1 MTTITFKQT
10 DCVIQHEPDQ
20 PRTTLPPLPNTTGWP
35 DPKPVLNQPPQKN
48 DGKCTITFKNQP
60 SAQPVNA
67 DRSTTT
73 FHDPK
78 DFWNIGL
85 EEMLLRLG
93 QKVIQGNQRDEW
105 LSMVQV
111 ASLCGRSRLKWQ
123 GGSTR
128 AFKLEQVAKDYLD
141 KHGDIKGSGVMV
153 EYKTEFNED
162 KRRGDLFLKFRR
174 LYGDGF
180 CH

>member
-1 MTTITFKQT
+1 MTTI
-10 DCVIQHEPDQ
+10 
-20 PRTTLPPLPNTTGWP
+20 PPLPDPSDWP
-35 DPKPVLNQPPQKN
+35 DPKPIPCPTKRAE
-48 DGKCTITFKNQP
+48 DGKCIITFKNQP
-60 SAQPVNA
+60 PTQPVNA

-73 FHDPK
+73 FHDPR
-78 DFWNIGL
+78 DFWNIDLG
-85 EEMLLRLG
+85 ESLLRLG
-93 QKVIQGNQRDEW
+93 QKVIQGNLRDEW

-111 ASLCGRSRLKWQ
+111 ASLCRRYRLKWQ

-128 AFKLEQVAKDYLD
+128 AFKLEQVAKEYLD
-141 KHGDIKGSGVMV
+141 KHGDIKGGGVKV

-174 LYGDGF
+174 LYPDGH

>member
-10 DCVIQHEPDQ
+10 ECTIQHEPDQ
-20 PRTTLPPLPNTTGWP
+20 PRTTLPALPDTTDWA
-35 DPKPVLNQPPQKN
+35 DPKPVANPDRPPQES
-48 DGKCTITFKNQP
+48 KCIITFKNQP
-60 SAQPVNA
+60 PTQPVNA
-67 DRSTTT
+67 DYMITEL
-73 FHDPK
+73 HDPK
-78 DFWNIGL
+78 NFWNIDLGEL
-85 EEMLLRLG
+85 LLRLG

-111 ASLCGRSRLKWQ
+111 ASLCRRYRLKWQ
-123 GGSTR
+123 GGSTS
-128 AFKLEQVAKDYLD
+128 AVKLEQAAKDYLD
-141 KHGDIKGSGVMV
+141 KHGDINGGGVKV

-174 LYGDGF
+174 LYGDGY

>member
-1 MTTITFKQT
+1 MSTITFK
-10 DCVIQHEPDQ
+10 DAECLVQHEPDQ
-20 PRTTLPPLPNTTGWP
+20 TPTILPPLPATSDWHH
-35 DPKPVLNQPPQKN
+35 PKPVSCPVKEA
-48 DGKCTITFKNQP
+48 DESKCIITFKNQS

-67 DRSTTT
+67 DHSTTT
-73 FHDPK
+73 FHDPN

-111 ASLCGRSRLKWQ
+111 ASLCRRYRLKWQ

-128 AFKLEQVAKDYLD
+128 AFTLEQVAKDYLD
-141 KHGDIKGSGVMV
+141 KHGEIMGGGVKV

-162 KRRGDLFLKFRR
+162 KRRGVLFLKFRR
-174 LYGDGF
+174 LYGDGH

>member
-10 DCVIQHEPDQ
+10 ECIIQHEADQ
-20 PRTTLPPLPNTTGWP
+20 PRSTIPPLPDTTDWP
-35 DPKPVLNQPPQKN
+35 DPKPVPCSLTKPVESKS
-48 DGKCTITFKNQP
+48 IVRFKNQP

-67 DRSTTT
+67 DHSTSS

-78 DFWNIGL
+78 DFWNIDLG
-85 EEMLLRLG
+85 EMLLRLG

-111 ASLCGRSRLKWQ
+111 ASLCRRYRLKWQ

-128 AFKLEQVAKDYLD
+128 AFKLEQAAKDYLD
-141 KHGDIKGSGVMV
+141 KHGDITGGGVKV

-162 KRRGDLFLKFRR
+162 KRRGDLFLKFRK
-174 LYGDGF
+174 LYGDGL

>member
-1 MTTITFKQT
+1 MTTITFKQIECT
-10 DCVIQHEPDQ
+10 IRHEPDQ
-20 PRTTLPPLPNTTGWP
+20 RAALPPLPDTTDWP
-35 DPKPVLNQPPQKN
+35 HPKPVPCAAKQAD

-60 SAQPVNA
+60 AAQPVNA

-73 FHDPK
+73 LHDHK
-78 DFWNIGL
+78 DFWNIDLG
-85 EEMLLRLG
+85 EMLLRLG

-111 ASLCGRSRLKWQ
+111 ASLCRRYRLKWQ

-128 AFKLEQVAKDYLD
+128 AFKLEQVAKEYLD
-141 KHGDIKGSGVMV
+141 KHGDIKGGGVKV

-174 LYGDGF
+174 LYPDGH